1 VTALIRLLRTTAFK
15 LSVIYL
21 SLFIVVAFLLV
32 GYLGWNARRI
42 VDNEVASTID
52 AEVRGLSEQYNQGGI
67 RRLVTVIEQ
76 RSRQPGASLYLV
88 ATFSGERLAGN
99 VSNLPPGVLDRPGGL
114 EIEYQRND
122 DAGPAI
128 RRAIVRVFVLPGQFR
143 VLVGR
148 DLEDRQRFRH
158 VMNRAFG
165 LSLVWI
171 IVLGGLGGLVMAW
184 RVLRRVD
191 GMTATTQRIMA
202 GNLAERLPVAGKNDE
217 LDRLALNLNAMLG
230 RIEELM
236 SGMQQVS
243 DNIAHDLKTPLTRM
257 RNRAEEALRQT
268 RTADD
273 YRAALDGVI
282 EEADGLIRIFNALL
296 TIARLEAGNTKLERS
311 RFDAAQVL
319 HDTIELYEPLAEDAG
334 LTLCIDCDETQ
345 DMTIIASRELIGQA
359 IANLID
365 NALKYGVPSADQPQ
379 DMHVVTASLQALPD
393 RIEMTVADHGSG
405 IAPQDRARVL
415 ERFTRLETSRTK
427 PGFGLGLSLV
437 AAVMHIHG
445 GSLRLEDNAPGLKVI
460 LTLPKDGT

>member
-1 VTALIRLLRTTAFK
+1 MTALIRLLRTTAFK

-21 SLFIVVAFLLV
+21 GLFVVAAFLLV

-42 VDNEVASTID
+42 VDNEVSSTID

-76 RSRQPGASLYLV
+76 RSRQPGASLYLA
-88 ATFSGERLAGN
+88 ATFSGEKLAGN
-99 VSNLPPGVLDRPGGL
+99 VSNLPPGVLDRPGSL

-158 VMNRAFG
+158 VMSRAFG
-165 LSLVWI
+165 WSLVWI

-236 SGMQQVS
+236 VGMQQVS

-257 RNRAEEALRQT
+257 RNRAEEALRQ
-268 RTADD
+268 AKGSDE
-273 YRAALDGVI
+273 YRVALDGVI

-296 TIARLEAGNTKLERS
+296 TIARLEAGNTKLERT

-319 HDTIELYEPLAEDAG
+319 RDTVELYEPLAEDAG
-334 LTLCIDCDETQ
+334 LSLIIDCDEAQ
-345 DMTIIASRELIGQA
+345 DMTIFASRELIGQA
-359 IANLID
+359 VANLID
-365 NALKYGVPSADQPQ
+365 NAIKYGVPAADQPQ
-379 DMHVVTASLQALPD
+379 DMRSVTVSLNALPG
-393 RIEMTVADHGSG
+393 RIEMAVADHGSG

-415 ERFTRLETSRTK
+415 ERFTRLEASRTK

-437 AAVMHIHG
+437 AAVARIHG
-445 GSLRLEDNAPGLKVI
+445 GAIRLEDNAPGLKVI
-460 LTLPKDGT
+460 LTLPKDGA